1 MVMEYKE
8 KAKIYSNIIKDLN
21 ENLEGLVGRLKRRYY
36 STKQNCKS
44 VDL

>member
-21 ENLEGLVGRLKRRYY
+21 ENLEGLVGRLKEDITNK
-36 STKQNCKS
+36 TK
-44 VDL
+44 L